1 MAGRD
6 IEPGAGTDSADPD
19 EEEILAALRQG
30 GDSSR
35 KGAITEIVDRYGAA
49 RVLASVHRLDLMPY
63 AEGWMRF
70 SSRPDWGGMAEWT
83 RTRAVSF
90 LTGESFAFDSP
101 LTCLNAREAYSFQL
115 RPSFRGHSLVRVADY
130 NGRVMLS
137 GFIGGRWNTSDTENP
152 FREVT
157 AEEWRTLRAN
167 LDQAGFWT
175 LPEDEP
181 QRGLDGEI
189 WIIEGYAGARRH
201 RVQRWCPEAPEI
213 RSLGEAFMTLAKA
226 PKEVEGPVGTGG
238 SAS

>member
-1 MAGRD
+1 MTGRD
-6 IEPGAGTDSADPD
+6 IEPGDGTDSADPD
-19 EEEILAALRQG
+19 EEVILAALRQAC
-30 GDSSR
+30 DSSR
-35 KGAITEIVDRYGAA
+35 KDTITEIVGRFGAA
-49 RVLASVHRLDLMPY
+49 RVLESVHRLDLTPY

-90 LTGESFAFDSP
+90 LAGAGFRSISFDSP

-137 GFIGGRWNTSDTENP
+137 GFIGGRWNVSDTENP

-157 AEEWRTLRAN
+157 AEEWRTLRACI
-167 LDQAGFWT
+167 DQAGFWT

-213 RSLGEAFMTLAKA
+213 RRLGEAFVALAKA
-226 PKEVEGPVGTGG
+226 
-238 SAS
+238 

>member
-1 MAGRD
+1 MMGSD
-6 IEPGAGTDSADPD
+6 IEPGDGAYPADPD
-19 EEEILAALRQG
+19 EEVILAALRQAC
-30 GDSSR
+30 DSSR
-35 KGAITEIVDRYGAA
+35 RDAITEIVNHYGAA
-49 RVLASVHRLDLMPY
+49 RVLESVHRLDLMPY

-90 LTGESFAFDSP
+90 LTGAGSRAMAFDSP

-137 GFIGGRWNTSDTENP
+137 GFIGGRWNASDTENP

-157 AEEWRTLRAN
+157 AEEWRTLRACI
-167 LDQAGFWT
+167 DQAGFWT

-213 RSLGEAFMTLAKA
+213 RSVGEAFMALAKA
-226 PKEVEGPVGTGG
+226 
-238 SAS
+238 